1 MRIWLTGGRGFVGSH
16 LRDVFAAMPVD
27 LGEIRLP
34 GQVSEESMDARL
46 TWSRITAEDAPTL
59 TVDLS
64 VGLGEIEVRS

>member
-1 MRIWLTGGRGFVGSH
+1 MLTAWLLVGSGMTT
-16 LRDVFAAMPVD
+16 LLVAANNKPEVHSCQ
-27 LGEIRLP
+27 
-34 GQVSEESMDARL
+34 QVSEESMDARL